1 MAQCAVQCVA
11 RLRQYVISRRCGT
24 EGVSSCPDSIL
35 RLNGAKGY
43 GESGL
48 VESVETSRMTSQTT
62 LIASPSAAGRHM
74 RVPTARDMRYGRR
87 LEESSRH
94 RCRRKPSR
102 VGSLPPARPEAV
114 SGGRV
119 E

>member
-1 MAQCAVQCVA
+1 M
-11 RLRQYVISRRCGT
+11 
-24 EGVSSCPDSIL
+24 SIL
-35 RLNGAKGY
+35 HTLAPVR
-43 GESGL
+43 
-48 VESVETSRMTSQTT
+48 SVETSQMTSQTT

-87 LEESSRH
+87 LVKSSRH
-94 RCRRKPSR
+94 RMSQETVTGRPSSR
-102 VGSLPPARPEAV
+102 RPEAV